1 MPSDIDS
8 CVESVLEDNPS
19 YSDSRA
25 YAICWAQKN
34 EGNLSAESPE
44 ALAEFATRNSLEPE
58 CANKVLDGRELD
70 EDDPCWEGYTMVGM
84 KTENGEEVPNCVPD
98 DEVPDADL
106 AADCPDGE
114 MMINGE
120 CVPVEDVGSVPPSTL
135 SAPVQ
140 FTLRQLETGPIEREE
155 LSANEVLY
163 RNVKVLESGTWTDS
177 GSGETIWYSPRGLEN
192 LDVTDD
198 NTVNIMHDSDNE
210 VSAVGELANARADD
224 GELYADIQIDTS
236 NAAGE
241 YADENMQ
248 QTLESNGAKGF
259 GGPSVEIDAEG
270 QEIEYNAERGL
281 KELVKG
287 KVSGLGLVA
296 NPASK
301 PTAFARQTANRGV
314 ALSEGQTTYTLEGET
329 ISMANAEEIR
339 ETLDSAGLGDT
350 IDDMTDEEVMDFAE
364 NLHSDLMGDLE
375 GDGGMDGDTEAS
387 DDIENGT
394 HYGDKD
400 DEEDEEDM
408 DMADDDMMEELQAVK
423 QRLEVLEDEMET
435 LSAQGM
441 TESDAEDLA
450 DAEDVSELSDA
461 VESLE
466 KELSDV
472 AETTKELAE
481 EPEEPKS
488 LAADVEFGDEDSD
501 YGGRLTTVSD
511 PGPDY

>member
-1 MPSDIDS
+1 VSWDWQGSTVHGRVSEINEESATVSGQTITGDEDEPVYVIDEWDDDAGGFRS
-8 CVESVLEDNPS
+8 GNVAKPESS
-19 YSDSRA
+19 
-25 YAICWAQKN
+25 
-34 EGNLSAESPE
+34 
-44 ALAEFATRNSLEPE
+44 
-58 CANKVLDGRELD
+58 LD
-70 EDDPCWEGYTMVGM
+70 ESNRDLPSRSDENILSSECPEGQIMRG
-84 KTENGEEVPNCVPD
+84 
-98 DEVPDADL
+98 
-106 AADCPDGE
+106 
-114 MMINGE
+114 GE
-120 CVPVEDVGSVPPSTL
+120 CVSIDVQDTGSIPPTL
-135 SAPVQ
+135 SDGAM
-140 FTLRQLETGPIEREE
+140 FSLSELSTEPIEREE
-155 LSANEVLY
+155 LGDNEVVY
-163 RNVKVLESGTWTDS
+163 RNVKVLQSGTWTDS

-192 LDVTDD
+192 LEVSDG
-198 NTVNIMHDSDNE
+198 NTINIMHDSDND
-210 VSAVGELANARADD
+210 VSAVGAMENARAED
-224 GELYADIQIDTS
+224 GELYADLRINTS
-236 NAAGE
+236 DAAGE

-248 QTLESNGAKGF
+248 QTLASNGAKGF

-314 ALSEGQTTYTLEGET
+314 ALSDSEGQTTYTLEGEH
-329 ISMANAEEIR
+329 IDMANCEEIR

-375 GDGGMDGDTEAS
+375 DDGGMDGDTEAADAD
-387 DDIENGT
+387 DDIENGD
-394 HYGDKD
+394 YEDD
-400 DEEDEEDM
+400 DEEDDEEDM

-488 LAADVEFGDEDSD
+488 LADDVEFSDEESD
-501 YGGRLTTVSD
+501 YSGRLTTVSD

>member
-1 MPSDIDS
+1 
-8 CVESVLEDNPS
+8 
-19 YSDSRA
+19 
-25 YAICWAQKN
+25 
-34 EGNLSAESPE
+34 
-44 ALAEFATRNSLEPE
+44 
-58 CANKVLDGRELD
+58 
-70 EDDPCWEGYTMVGM
+70 MVGT
-84 KTENGEEVPNCVPD
+84 KIDENGNEVPDCVPD
-98 DEVPDADL
+98 DDVPDADL
-106 AADCPDGE
+106 ADECPDGHTKV
-114 MMINGE
+114 NGE
-120 CVPVEDVGSVPPSTL
+120 CVPVEDTGNIPPTL
-135 SAPVQ
+135 SDGAN
-140 FTLRQLETGPIEREE
+140 FALAELSTEPIEREE
-155 LSANEVLY
+155 LGDNEVVY
-163 RNVKVLESGTWTDS
+163 RNVKVLQSGTWTDS

-198 NTVNIMHDSDNE
+198 NTVNIMHDSDND
-210 VSAVGELANARADD
+210 VSAVGEMENARAED
-224 GELYADIQIDTS
+224 GELYADLRINTS
-236 NAAGE
+236 DAAGE

-350 IDDMTDEEVMDFAE
+350 IDDMTDEEVMDFAQ

-375 GDGGMDGDTEAS
+375 GDGDAEAS

-394 HYGDKD
+394 HYGDEE
-400 DEEDEEDM
+400 DEDDEEDM
-408 DMADDDMMEELQAVK
+408 DMAEDGEMMEELQAVK

-461 VESLE
+461 VETLD
-466 KELSDV
+466 KELSEV

-488 LAADVEFGDEDSD
+488 LADDVEFSDEDSD
-501 YGGRLTTVSD
+501 YDGRLTTVSD

>member
-1 MPSDIDS
+1 MPEAVDS
-8 CVESVLEDNPS
+8 CVKSVMEDNPD
-19 YSDSRA
+19 YSEGRA
-25 YAICWAQKN
+25 YAICWAQQN
-34 EGNLSAESPE
+34 EGNLAADQETVVNVAVENNLSAETANSI
-44 ALAEFATRNSLEPE
+44 LANESVDLEE
-58 CANKVLDGRELD
+58 
-70 EDDPCWEGYTMVGM
+70 DPCWEGYTMVGT
-84 KTENGEEVPNCVPD
+84 KIDENGNEVPDCVPD
-98 DEVPDADL
+98 DDVPDADL
-106 AADCPDGE
+106 ADECPEGHTKV
-114 MMINGE
+114 NGE
-120 CVPVEDVGSVPPSTL
+120 CVPVEDTGNIPPTL
-135 SAPVQ
+135 SDGAV
-140 FTLRQLETGPIEREE
+140 FKLSELSTEPIKREE
-155 LSANEVLY
+155 LSENEVVY
-163 RNVKVLESGTWTDS
+163 RNVKVLQSGTWTDS
-177 GSGETIWYSPRGLEN
+177 GSGETIWYSPRGIEN
-192 LDVTDD
+192 LEVRED
-198 NTVNIMHDSDNE
+198 NEVNLMHDGQNE

-224 GELYADIQIDTS
+224 GELFADIQIDTS

-270 QEIEYNAERGL
+270 QEIEYNQERGL

-511 PGPDY
+511 PGPNY